1 MTPTA
6 RSEHQNYQARGTERM
21 TSPPHFSQAVGHVID
36 LATRN
41 KDADFHERFASGALL
56 VVVFALMSAGFWFA
70 APRYNAL
77 AASCAGPAAILQF
90 AVLSMPVCRAFA

>member
-1 MTPTA
+1 MSICT
-6 RSEHQNYQARGTERM
+6 
-21 TSPPHFSQAVGHVID
+21 
-36 LATRN
+36 
-41 KDADFHERFASGALL
+41 

-77 AASCAGPAAILQF
+77 AASCAGLAAILQF

>member
-1 MTPTA
+1 M
-6 RSEHQNYQARGTERM
+6 SIC
-21 TSPPHFSQAVGHVID
+21 AVKSWFEV
-36 LATRN
+36 
-41 KDADFHERFASGALL
+41 L

-77 AASCAGPAAILQF
+77 AASCAGLAAILQF